1 MIYDLQDTNKICQ
14 GFSVLAILITLHNR
28 RENPQKTVFTKIR
41 LLLPE
46 QTD

>member
-28 RENPQKTVFTKIR
+28 RENPQKNSVYQDQAA
-41 LLLPE
+41 PSGA
-46 QTD
+46 D